1 MASTSGDEFPFPVG
15 MGTRRSLDEPSLA
28 EPWSSMDCAL
38 TSIMSTRRYALMP
51 PAQVDLAVEPVALA
65 EYKVVVESA
74 SVRTQKTRSPA
85 AKYDGAFQ
93 S

>member
-1 MASTSGDEFPFPVG
+1 
-15 MGTRRSLDEPSLA
+15 
-28 EPWSSMDCAL
+28 
-38 TSIMSTRRYALMP
+38 MP